1 MNHPVSDMLGSAMG
15 KIREMVDANTVVGDA
30 IHTPEGVTII
40 PISKISVA
48 FAGGGSDF
56 ASKKSRAEQDY
67 PYGGGSGCGV
77 KIHPV
82 AFLVIRGESVRLLPV
97 SEPATTTVDRV
108 VDMLPELVDKVSAFL
123 EERKEK
129 KDSEI

>member
-1 MNHPVSDMLGSAMG
+1 MNHPVSDMLDNAMG
-15 KIREMVDANTVVGDA
+15 KIRELVDANTVVGEA

-40 PISKISVA
+40 PISKISIA

-56 ASKKSRAEQDY
+56 AAQKTRAEQGY

-77 KIHPV
+77 KVHPV
-82 AFLVIRGESVRLLPV
+82 AFLVIRGENVRLLPIG
-97 SEPATTTVDRV
+97 EPAATAADRV
-108 VDMLPELVDKVSAFL
+108 IDMLPELVDKVSAFL

-129 KDSEI
+129 KTSEI